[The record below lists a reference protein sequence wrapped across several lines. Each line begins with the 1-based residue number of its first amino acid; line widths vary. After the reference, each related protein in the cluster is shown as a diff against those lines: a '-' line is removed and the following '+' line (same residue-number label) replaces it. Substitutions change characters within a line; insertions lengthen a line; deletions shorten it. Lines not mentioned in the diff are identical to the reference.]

1 MNREQIY
8 EGNIMVFSSA
18 GEKRESDPHRTE
30 CAELDDCVGF
40 EYVMVVP
47 KKLTKHAQNVIYSR
61 QATPLR
67 YHLEGRFGSRTH
79 QIGESHMGLPL
90 TSFLSLQD
98 SKAELEKRAC
108 QYDDLQALIDSDGVK
123 FSFKPYHEPA
133 SHRARPPPSIDA
145 RIHPEREPKGVGNN
159 EYWKKF
165 ISVIKSTMSV
175 GEKSQSNQIIETT
188 KVHQVN
194 HLSMRKPP
202 KLFTY
207 AELFA
212 GKTGISIR
220 TLRSHVTR
228 LTFFLLYDFAQM
240 NFRYGWI
247 RCCFGPVGWKMHICQ

>member
-1 MNREQIY
+1 MVNVNREEVCGGKTMI
-8 EGNIMVFSSA
+8 FSSV
-18 GEKRESDPHRTE
+18 GEKRKFDPDRTE
-30 CAELDDCVGF
+30 SAELDDDCVGY

-79 QIGESHMGLPL
+79 QIDESHMGLPL

-98 SKAELEKRAC
+98 SKAELEKIAC
-108 QYDDLQALIDSDGVK
+108 QYDDLQALINSDGVR
-123 FSFKPYHEPA
+123 FSFKPYHEAA

-145 RIHPEREPKGVGNN
+145 RIHPEREPKGVGNS

-165 ISVIKSTMSV
+165 ISAMKSTMSV
-175 GEKSQSNQIIETT
+175 VEKSQSNQIIETT
-188 KVHQVN
+188 RIHQVN
-194 HLSMRKPP
+194 HVSMRKQP

-212 GKTGISIR
+212 GMGGFGVA
-220 TLRSHVTR
+220 LD
-228 LTFFLLYDFAQM
+228 LLGGKCVFASEIEGKLVSS
-240 NFRYGWI
+240 R
-247 RCCFGPVGWKMHICQ
+247 VGDHQILMSV